1 MGKKQPFT
9 DKELK
14 TKYNRW
20 MNNFIKG
27 IQEIQNLP
35 QVSQNAMWFVMLQ
48 ECLFNTESN
57 VFLAEMYKRPN
68 LYNEEDK
75 GILSDVQLAPMN
87 RARLIEGMK
96 TFVMSSGK
104 KKWQDTLHK
113 IEDSFYR
120 GDY

>member
-1 MGKKQPFT
+1 MIKKDKFT

-20 MNNFIKG
+20 MNNFVKG

-35 QVSQNAMWFVMLQ
+35 QVSQNTLWFVMLQ

-57 VFLAEMYKRPN
+57 VFLDEMYKRPN
-68 LYNEEDK
+68 LYNEKDK

-87 RARLIEGMK
+87 RTRLIEGMK

-104 KKWQDTLHK
+104 KKWKDTLHK